1 MYNEIPSIEPN
12 TIAMGEDSKI
22 QLTNTLTNSKE
33 RFQPIENGKIGMYAC
48 GVTVYDECH
57 LGHAMQAILFDTFV
71 QYLRYRGFEVTY
83 VRNYTDVDDKII
95 DRAAQLGISPL
106 ELSEQMIE
114 KSKTDM
120 KSLGVNP
127 ADHEPKVS
135 DNIPEILDYIQK
147 LIDKGYAYST
157 ESGEVYYRVSKKND
171 YGKLSNQKTKQLMVG
186 HRIDSDTSKEN
197 PLDFALWKSD
207 QTEGASWE
215 SPWGRGRPGWHI
227 ECSVMSTKFL
237 GRNFDIHGGGRDLVF
252 PHHENEIAQSEA
264 HSDGTYANYWIH
276 TGLMTLENQK
286 MSKSVGNLIR
296 IQDALEK
303 YSPEVLR
310 WTIFQVHYSSDL
322 NFTHQGFSL
331 SMRRLY
337 YFYQTLKR
345 CRSFMASGPVGDV
358 NRSQT
363 NTYEES
369 FMKAMDDDFQIPR
382 ALVVINQMFQD
393 INELVTKKGV
403 KAPIK
408 RAALEPILKLIQTFG
423 QVLGLFQREPEEFL
437 NEMHKKYLDSKHL
450 ESSSIE
456 KLITKRNQY
465 RSSKEFEEADKIRAE
480 LLEMGIQ
487 ILDTPEGTQWE
498 LSETALEELV
508 R

>member
-1 MYNEIPSIEPN
+1 
-12 TIAMGEDSKI
+12 
-22 QLTNTLTNSKE
+22 
-33 RFQPIENGKIGMYAC
+33 
-48 GVTVYDECH
+48 
-57 LGHAMQAILFDTFV
+57 
-71 QYLRYRGFEVTY
+71 
-83 VRNYTDVDDKII
+83 
-95 DRAAQLGISPL
+95 
-106 ELSEQMIE
+106 
-114 KSKTDM
+114 
-120 KSLGVNP
+120 
-127 ADHEPKVS
+127 
-135 DNIPEILDYIQK
+135 
-147 LIDKGYAYST
+147 
-157 ESGEVYYRVSKKND
+157 
-171 YGKLSNQKTKQLMVG
+171 
-186 HRIDSDTSKEN
+186 
-197 PLDFALWKSD
+197 
-207 QTEGASWE
+207 
-215 SPWGRGRPGWHI
+215 
-227 ECSVMSTKFL
+227 
-237 GRNFDIHGGGRDLVF
+237 
-252 PHHENEIAQSEA
+252 
-264 HSDGTYANYWIH
+264 
-276 TGLMTLENQK
+276 
-286 MSKSVGNLIR
+286 
-296 IQDALEK
+296 
-303 YSPEVLR
+303 
-310 WTIFQVHYSSDL
+310 
-322 NFTHQGFSL
+322 
-331 SMRRLY
+331 
-337 YFYQTLKR
+337 
-345 CRSFMASGPVGDV
+345 MASGPVGDV